1 MVQTVAELF
10 YSSLKHELPDA
21 LAYRDDGP
29 YRLISHGELQAQVE
43 RLALAMEAHGLTRSD
58 RVGILSENRPEWA
71 IADYACAVS
80 GIVSVPIYATLN
92 LHQTAHILANSRAR
106 WVICSTHEQLDKV
119 LELWPTLPDLEVAVV
134 MALETPTVP
143 GREIIRFQK
152 LLEQGQTLEARR
164 PEIQERSRSI
174 QPDDLLTLIYT
185 SGTTGDPKGV
195 MLSHG
200 NIISNID
207 SGLVHLELVRGERSL
222 SMLSHIFE
230 RTCGHFAMLFGG
242 VSIYYAE
249 NLQTI
254 ARDIAEVKPHVL
266 IAVPRIYEKIYVK
279 VRDQVNAGGIP
290 KRLIFHW
297 ANQTGHLM
305 APDLYNHKTPPLILR
320 ILHRIYDKLV
330 FSKIRALFGDR
341 VRIGA
346 TGGAAI
352 HPRLLEFFW
361 ACRVPVLEGYGL
373 TETSPIIS
381 LCLPGEMRPGYVG
394 RPVMD
399 TWDGKPFVVL
409 ADDGEILCRGPNVM
423 KGYWENPQATREA
436 IDDQGYFHTGDIG
449 EMDSQGRLKITDRKK
464 ELIVTSGGKNI
475 APQPIENDL
484 RSHKYMGQV
493 VVIGEGRNYLTA
505 LVVPNFD
512 DLRRWAEYKK
522 LPFFTNAELIAL
534 PEVQAKMM
542 RRVER
547 VNKNLSNY
555 ERIRKIALLD
565 KELTP
570 DSGLLTP
577 SLKIRRRAVN
587 LAFADKIEK
596 MYASKNEGGV

>member
-1 MVQTVAELF
+1 
-10 YSSLKHELPDA
+10 LKHELPDA

-29 YRLISHGELQAQVE
+29 YHLISHAELQAQVE

-71 IADYACAVS
+71 IADYACAVT

-119 LELWPTLPDLEVAVV
+119 LELWPNLPDLEVAVV

-152 LLEQGQTLEARR
+152 LLEQGQALEARR

-174 QPDDLLTLIYT
+174 QPDHLLTLIYT

-222 SMLSHIFE
+222 SILPLSHIFE

-305 APDLYNHKTPPLILR
+305 APYLYNHKTPPLILR

-361 ACRVPVLEGYGL
+361 ACRVPILEGYGL

-399 TWDGKPFVVL
+399 SWEGKPFVVL

-449 EMDSQGRLKITDRKK
+449 EMDAQGRLKITDRKK

-484 RSHKYMGQV
+484 RAHKYMGQV

-522 LPFFTNAELIAL
+522 LPFFSNAELIAL

-565 KELTP
+565 KELTA

-596 MYASKNEGGV
+596 MYASKPEGIG